1 MSSISKDSPSATM
14 NKLQK
19 FFLNSKRILKISVKP
34 TRKMYFSILKVCLI
48 GITIVGGLSYLIQL
62 ISNVIQNAY
71 LGN

>member
-1 MSSISKDSPSATM
+1 MSIAKDSPSATM

-48 GITIVGGLSYLIQL
+48 GITIVGALSYVIQL
-62 ISNVIQNAY
+62 IVHVIQNAY
-71 LGN
+71 VG